1 LVTLLVINQ
10 WFLADVARY
19 LLRKQQERT
28 GIAITIESLTGNIFT
43 GRFQADGITVLRRDH
58 PAGLIDLTVRR
69 LDIEIDVWH
78 VLNNPLVIDSVTIAE
93 IRGRFERGVPGQEP
107 VKKPLTIAGVTIEQQ
122 DGKTS
127 LAINTSRKEKRKF
140 TITKLQVSNLD
151 VTYADH
157 TRKRPLVV
165 PVTLTSFTSAPLRSS
180 WAVFDVLFRSN
191 ATGTIAG
198 RPLRITTSGDDLG
211 RDTQWHIDGLPVD
224 LLADQIGGPFALLTA
239 GTADVH
245 VIDHWRRGDDGLVIV
260 MDWSVVLHQVQ
271 AEVPETS
278 SKMMALLAKPA
289 VAFINAK
296 GDRVPLSF
304 RVEIDENRF
313 QGTSSAEAAGLWQV
327 VSDSAASTLAKA
339 LGIETETVQDIRD
352 RAVEKTKKL
361 LDKLRK

>member
-1 LVTLLVINQ
+1 
-10 WFLADVARY
+10 
-19 LLRKQQERT
+19 
-28 GIAITIESLTGNIFT
+28 
-43 GRFQADGITVLRRDH
+43 
-58 PAGLIDLTVRR
+58 
-69 LDIEIDVWH
+69 
-78 VLNNPLVIDSVTIAE
+78 
-93 IRGRFERGVPGQEP
+93 
-107 VKKPLTIAGVTIEQQ
+107 
-122 DGKTS
+122 
-127 LAINTSRKEKRKF
+127 
-140 TITKLQVSNLD
+140 
-151 VTYADH
+151 
-157 TRKRPLVV
+157 
-165 PVTLTSFTSAPLRSS
+165 
-180 WAVFDVLFRSN
+180 
-191 ATGTIAG
+191 
-198 RPLRITTSGDDLG
+198 
-211 RDTQWHIDGLPVD
+211 
-224 LLADQIGGPFALLTA
+224 LLTA

-245 VIDHWRRGDDGLVIV
+245 VVDHWRRGDDGLVIV

-352 RAVEKTKKL
+352 RAVEKTKQL